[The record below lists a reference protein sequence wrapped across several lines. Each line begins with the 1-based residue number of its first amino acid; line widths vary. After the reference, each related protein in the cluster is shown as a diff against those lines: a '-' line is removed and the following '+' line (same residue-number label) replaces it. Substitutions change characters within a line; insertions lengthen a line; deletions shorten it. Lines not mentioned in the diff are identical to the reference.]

1 MTRKKDMG
9 YAKKIENPCQ
19 GAREKNGQVSKE
31 QKQWVLDACL
41 RKKREKRRQGNKI
54 AHTFQKAFI
63 QKTDSYDI
71 RSTKIFR
78 IGIL

>member
-1 MTRKKDMG
+1 
-9 YAKKIENPCQ
+9 
-19 GAREKNGQVSKE
+19 VSKE
-31 QKQWVLDACL
+31 QKQWVLDARL

-63 QKTDSYDI
+63 PKTDSYDI

>member
-1 MTRKKDMG
+1 MMSLSLSPKSHMPRRKIWVVL
-9 YAKKIENPCQ
+9 KK
-19 GAREKNGQVSKE
+19 
-31 QKQWVLDACL
+31 
-41 RKKREKRRQGNKI
+41 GNKI

-63 QKTDSYDI
+63 QKRESYDI